1 MIIAGKIRLAHDNN
15 LNQCRPALNLKQ
27 DDTAM
32 TAHHG
37 PYIRLN
43 EAILREKAGRT
54 DDPRHTF
61 YEAMLTSNSYEG
73 YYRKV
78 DGLKVRPATFRS
90 RPVTARME
98 MNYAR
103 TQMEWVIDS
112 K

>member
-1 MIIAGKIRLAHDNN
+1 MS
-15 LNQCRPALNLKQ
+15 
-27 DDTAM
+27 
-32 TAHHG
+32 AHHG

-43 EAILREKAGRT
+43 EAIIREKAGRI

-61 YEAMLTSNSYEG
+61 YQAMLTSDSYEE

-78 DGLKVRPATFRS
+78 DGLKVRPTTYSS

-103 TQMEWVIDS
+103 TQMRWVSDL